1 MLITVLFLI
10 ATVGNA
16 YPVSRNT
23 AMEIGAKF
31 MNTNDLQFVK
41 SYNLANDNAAFYV
54 FNSENGFVIV
64 SANDNTTPIL
74 AYSNEGRFE
83 EEIIPVQMQAYLNT
97 YVNQIQYIIDNHIVA
112 DENTM
117 RQWEMVQ
124 AIGRLNDHKG
134 ITVVDPLLT
143 SRWNQ
148 NYPYNRFC
156 PDAPGGPGNHA
167 YAGCV
172 AVAMGQIMRFWG
184 WPENGQG
191 AHGNVNFGNTTY
203 QWSEML
209 DAIPNDPDISE
220 VRPIATLLWH
230 CGVAV
235 DMQYSA
241 SGSGADVNDVPD
253 AMVSYFKYA
262 DDMVHEYKEC
272 QGDVYY
278 TDAQWIEKIKT
289 ELDNNRPILYGAADD
304 NIGMGHAFVCDGYD
318 ANDMLHFNWGW
329 SGAGNAFFALGA
341 LNVTS
346 ATGYNYEFNTCNS
359 AIFNIHPENVTNIE
373 EVIDES
379 EIVSCEVFD
388 ILGNPVYNFTDND
401 NRTGIY
407 IIRLTMKSGK
417 VVVKKIRPLNLQ
429 R

>member
-1 MLITVLFLI
+1 MLLTTLFLMT
-10 ATVGNA
+10 AVVNA
-16 YPVSRNT
+16 NPINHNT
-23 AMEIGAKF
+23 AIEIGAKF
-31 MNTNDLQFVK
+31 MKTNDLQYVK
-41 SYNLANDNAAFYV
+41 SYNLANDNAAFYI
-54 FNSENGFVIV
+54 FNTANGFVIV
-64 SANDNTTPIL
+64 SANDNVTPIL
-74 AYSNEGRFE
+74 AYSNEGKFE
-83 EEIIPVQMQAYLNT
+83 EENIPPQMQVYLND
-97 YVNQIQYIIDNHIVA
+97 YVNQIQYAIDNQIVA
-112 DENTM
+112 DKYTT
-117 RQWEMVQ
+117 RQWDMVKANGQ
-124 AIGRLNDHKG
+124 LYEQKE

-191 AHGNVNFGNTTY
+191 AHGSVNFENTTY

-220 VRPIATLLWH
+220 IRPIATLLWH

-241 SGSGADVNDVPD
+241 SGSGADVNNVPN

-262 DDMVHEYKEC
+262 NDMIHEYKEC

-278 TDAQWIEKIKT
+278 TDAQWIEKIKF
-289 ELDNNRPILYGAADD
+289 ELDNGRPVLYGAADD

-318 ANDMLHFNWGW
+318 ANNMLHFNWGW

-359 AIFNIHPENVTNIE
+359 AIFNIHPENITILE
-373 EVIDES
+373 EIIDES
-379 EIVSCEVFD
+379 EVVSREVFD
-388 ILGNPVYNFTDND
+388 ILGNRVYNFKENSSGT
-401 NRTGIY
+401 Y
-407 IIRLTMKSGK
+407 IIRLTMKSGNI
-417 VVVKKIRPLNLQ
+417 VFKKISY
-429 R
+429 